1 MRPGLAQEPA
11 VAASVVCAMTA
22 PFAHLALRRGVSVYA
37 TKEHM
42 MPQFALTHV
51 AVLAFQV
58 FHYFQPRPYALSRS
72 CNAMHGQHLQAGAR
86 AASTSMRKGD
96 VHMHDFLIDHIPL
109 CSKHEGVTRGAM
121 LLEVLEELLHIRLHV
136 CRLCW
141 AGDNDKKVA
150 KVSVASKYIWQICT
164 PA

>member
-1 MRPGLAQEPA
+1 
-11 VAASVVCAMTA
+11 
-22 PFAHLALRRGVSVYA
+22 
-37 TKEHM
+37 
-42 MPQFALTHV
+42 
-51 AVLAFQV
+51 
-58 FHYFQPRPYALSRS
+58 
-72 CNAMHGQHLQAGAR
+72 
-86 AASTSMRKGD
+86 MRKGD